1 MQPASKSEAAHANYA
16 NSNIQCVMLFSISF
30 KGTSK
35 IFHLKKLMKNDAIVA
50 IPAALVL
57 KAAII
62 IITDLY
68 ALECHGK
75 YGR

>member
-1 MQPASKSEAAHANYA
+1 MYILLSGYMS
-16 NSNIQCVMLFSISF
+16 LISF
-30 KGTSK
+30 EIKD
-35 IFHLKKLMKNDAIVA
+35 FHLKKMMKNDALVA